1 MKASIAIEIATK
13 TDDGII
19 RKGHNEDNF
28 TVVAA
33 GWGHAMNRIYQTD
46 RGSLLMVADGMGGTN
61 AGEVASQIAVKS
73 VESAMQKL
81 TRVPTSDKNI
91 EDFLVNIIDS
101 AHNDIIQHARVHPDS
116 AGMGTTA
123 VLVWILGNKA
133 YIAWCG
139 DSRSYIY
146 RRGITF
152 RPRTDDHSL
161 VWQEIVGD
169 NYSAEKAEAARLHPD
184 SNIITQSLGEESQ
197 PPKPSSKTVELA
209 SGDRIIVCSD
219 GLNSMVSDRDIG
231 AIVSRLDFSPK
242 QICDQLII
250 AANAAGGTD
259 NITVITADFDVNN
272 SSQALGAAPI
282 KDFQESSA
290 TEKTKMV
297 RNILLGIVGGLA
309 IATAVWWAF
318 FRNPTP
324 GAVELAKL
332 EKHQRDSIAAHVAD
346 SIRKAADNSRDL
358 ADKIDANNSSKTDKT
373 PPKKTDEKPDGKP
386 AAVKPDKEQTKPIVV
401 EPKPLEPTSN
411 PKLVE
416 RMRKLVDKRAEIG
429 DFLKNFPTD
438 GLTPTLA
445 KELKSLKEQGTAI
458 YESLKNEGVLS
469 GGNNI
474 SLTFNKEA
482 TIGRLELQ
490 IQAFENKVE
499 KWCGETNA
507 TNCKF

>member
-73 VESAMQKL
+73 TEAAMQKL
-81 TRVPTSDKNI
+81 TRVPTSDKSV
-91 EDFLVNIIDS
+91 EDFLVNILDT
-101 AHNDIIQHARVHPDS
+101 AHNDIIQHARANPDS

-133 YIAWCG
+133 HIAWCG

-146 RRGITF
+146 RKGIAF

-161 VWQEIVGD
+161 VWQELVGD

-209 SGDRIIVCSD
+209 AGDRIIVCSD

-272 SSQALGAAPI
+272 SHQAVGQTPI
-282 KDFQESSA
+282 KEFQESSA
-290 TEKTKMV
+290 TEKTKMM
-297 RNILLGIVGGLA
+297 RNVLLGIVGGLA
-309 IATAVWWAF
+309 IATAAWWAF
-318 FRNPTP
+318 FRTPTP
-324 GAVELAKL
+324 SAVEMAKIEQH
-332 EKHQRDSIAAHVAD
+332 EKDSIAAHIVD
-346 SIRKAADNSRDL
+346 STRKAAHISRDL
-358 ADKIDANNSSKTDKT
+358 AEKIDDNNNAQTVKT
-373 PPKKTDEKPDGKP
+373 PPKKTDDKPV
-386 AAVKPDKEQTKPIVV
+386 AAKPDKEPTKPVV
-401 EPKPLEPTSN
+401 TETKPPEPTAN

-416 RMRKLVDKRAEIG
+416 RMRKLVEQRAEIG
-429 DFLKNFPTD
+429 DFLKNFPTI

-445 KELKSLKEQGTAI
+445 KELENLKK
-458 YESLKNEGVLS
+458 ES
-469 GGNNI
+469 
-474 SLTFNKEA
+474 
-482 TIGRLELQ
+482 
-490 IQAFENKVE
+490 
-499 KWCGETNA
+499 
-507 TNCKF
+507 